1 MSSFSGVRI
10 VGSGLIGTSIAL
22 ALAKNSIRVDLVD
35 NDARSENL
43 ANDLAMGE
51 KVLDPELVIFALPSQ
66 HLSMVIEREYSLNP
80 KSTFIDIGSV
90 KTNPLQ
96 VVSASKL
103 PLTQFVATHPMA
115 GREIGGPESARGD
128 LFEGRSWVLT
138 PQGSSTQSI
147 ERAKKLVDLL
157 GATPIEMEPL
167 EHDKAVAAISHL
179 PQILSSALAKQ
190 LQDYPDEWLAL
201 AGQGLRDTVRIAG
214 SDPKLWQEIISMNRE
229 KISPVLHALIRD
241 LQSFEKLLNS
251 DGDYS
256 LEIGSLIEEGR
267 VGRAKIPG
275 KHGGKARNYSYLP
288 IVIPDA
294 PGNLAAIFNI
304 CAEIGVNVEDLSI
317 EHSPG
322 QLTGLITLG
331 LSEEGAVKLS
341 QHLITKGWNVHPVR
355 K

>member
-22 ALAKNSIRVDLVD
+22 GLAKSSIPVDLVD
-35 NDARSENL
+35 SDSRSENL
-43 ANDLAMGE
+43 ANDLAKGE
-51 KVLDPELVIFALPSQ
+51 KVVDPELVIFSLPSQ
-66 HLSMVIEREYSLNP
+66 HLSMVVDREYALNP

-90 KTNPLQ
+90 KTNPL
-96 VVSASKL
+96 VAITSSKL
-103 PLTQFVATHPMA
+103 PLAQFVASHPMA

-138 PQGSSTQSI
+138 PQGSSPKSI
-147 ERAKKLVDLL
+147 EQTRKLVTLL
-157 GATPIEMEPL
+157 GATPIEMDPL

-179 PQILSSALAKQ
+179 PQILASLLAKQ
-190 LQDYPDEWLAL
+190 LQDFPDEWLAL

-214 SDPKLWQEIISMNRE
+214 SDSKLWQEIISMNRE
-229 KISPVLHALIRD
+229 KIAPLLSALIDD
-241 LQSFEKLLNS
+241 LQSFENLLNS
-251 DGDYS
+251 DGDNS
-256 LEIGSLIEEGR
+256 AAIGALIEEGR
-267 VGRAKIPG
+267 TGRAKIPG

-304 CAEIGVNVEDLSI
+304 CAKIDVNVEDLSI

-331 LSEEGAVKLS
+331 LSEQGAQKLS
-341 QHLITKGWNVHPVR
+341 QHLITQGWNVHPVR

>member
-66 HLSMVIEREYSLNP
+66 HLSMVIEREYLLNP

-251 DGDYS
+251 DGDYL

>member
-1 MSSFSGVRI
+1 MSSLSGVRI

-22 ALAKNSIRVDLVD
+22 ALAKNSIPVDLVD
-35 NDARSENL
+35 SDARSENL

-51 KVLDPELVIFALPSQ
+51 KVVDPELVIFSLPSQ
-66 HLSMVIEREYSLNP
+66 NLPMVIDREFALNP
-80 KSTFIDIGSV
+80 KSIFIDIGSV
-90 KTNPLQ
+90 KTNAL
-96 VVSASKL
+96 VAIGSSKL
-103 PLTQFVATHPMA
+103 PLAQFVATHPMA

-138 PQGSSTQSI
+138 PQGSSPKSI
-147 ERAKKLVDLL
+147 ELTTELVKLL
-157 GATPIEMEPL
+157 GATPIQMDAL
-167 EHDKAVAAISHL
+167 DHDKAVAAISHL
-179 PQILSSALAKQ
+179 PQILSSLLAKQ
-190 LQDYPDEWLAL
+190 LQDFPDEWLAL

-229 KISPVLHALIRD
+229 KIAPLLHTLIVD

-251 DGDYS
+251 ESDNS
-256 LEIGSLIEEGR
+256 AAIGALIEEGR
-267 VGRAKIPG
+267 LGRAKIPG
-275 KHGGKARNYSYLP
+275 KHGGKARSYSYLP
-288 IVIPDA
+288 IVIADA
-294 PGNLAAIFNI
+294 PGNLAAIFNM
-304 CAEIGVNVEDLSI
+304 CAEIEVNVEDLSI

-331 LSEEGAVKLS
+331 LSEQGAEKLS

>member
-1 MSSFSGVRI
+1 MSSFTGVRI

-35 NDARSENL
+35 SDARSENL

-51 KVLDPELVIFALPSQ
+51 KVVDPELTIFSLPTQ
-66 HLSMVIEREYSLNP
+66 HLPMVIEREYALNP

-90 KTNPLQ
+90 KTNPLLI
-96 VVSASKL
+96 VSTSKL
-103 PLTQFVATHPMA
+103 PLAQFVATHPMA

-128 LFEGRSWVLT
+128 LFEGRTWVLT
-138 PQGSSTQSI
+138 PQGSATESI
-147 ERAKKLVDLL
+147 GRARKLIELL
-157 GATPIEMEPL
+157 GATPIEMDSL

-179 PQILSSALAKQ
+179 PQILSSLLAKQ
-190 LQDYPDEWLAL
+190 LQDFPDEWLAL

-229 KISPVLHALIRD
+229 KISPVLHALIDD

-251 DGDYS
+251 DGDNS
-256 LEIGSLIEEGR
+256 SAIGALIEEGR

-304 CAEIGVNVEDLSI
+304 CAQIDVNVEDLSI

-331 LSEEGAVKLS
+331 LSEQGAEKLS
-341 QHLITKGWNVHPVR
+341 EHLITKGWNVHPVR

>member
-22 ALAKNSIRVDLVD
+22 GLAKNSIPVDLVD
-35 NDARSENL
+35 SDARSENL

-51 KVLDPELVIFALPSQ
+51 KVVDPELVIFSLPSQ
-66 HLSMVIEREYSLNP
+66 HLSMVIEREYALNP

-90 KTNPLQ
+90 KTNPL
-96 VVSASKL
+96 VAISSSKL
-103 PLTQFVATHPMA
+103 PLSQFVATHPMA

-138 PQGSSTQSI
+138 PQGSSPHSL
-147 ERAKKLVDLL
+147 EVARKLVELL
-157 GATPIEMEPL
+157 GATPIEMEPV

-179 PQILSSALAKQ
+179 PQILASALAKQ
-190 LQDYPDEWLAL
+190 LNDFPDEWLAL

-214 SDPKLWQEIISMNRE
+214 SDPKLWQEIISMNRTE
-229 KISPVLHALIRD
+229 IAPVLHALIND
-241 LQSFEKLLNS
+241 LQAFEKLLVSNGDNS
-251 DGDYS
+251 
-256 LEIGSLIEEGR
+256 ETIGNYIQEGR
-267 VGRAKIPG
+267 DGRAKIPG

-304 CAEIGVNVEDLSI
+304 CAEIEVNVEDLSI

-331 LSEEGAVKLS
+331 LSEQGAEKLS
-341 QHLITKGWNVHPVR
+341 QHLISKGWNVHPVR

>member
-251 DGDYS
+251 DGDYL

>member
-1 MSSFSGVRI
+1 MSSLSGVRI

-22 ALAKNSIRVDLVD
+22 ALAKNSIPVDLVD
-35 NDARSENL
+35 SDARSENL

-51 KVLDPELVIFALPSQ
+51 KLVDPELVIFALPSQ
-66 HLSMVIEREYSLNP
+66 NLPMVIEREFALNP
-80 KSTFIDIGSV
+80 NSTFIDIGSV
-90 KTNPLQ
+90 KTNPL
-96 VVSASKL
+96 VTIAASRL
-103 PLTQFVATHPMA
+103 PLAQFVATHPMA

-138 PQGSSTQSI
+138 PQGSSPKSI
-147 ERAKKLVDLL
+147 EQTRKLVTLL
-157 GATPIEMEPL
+157 GATPVEMDPL

-179 PQILSSALAKQ
+179 PQILSSLLGKQ
-190 LQDYPDEWLAL
+190 LQEFPDEWLAL

-229 KISPVLHALIRD
+229 KIAPLLHTLIDD

-256 LEIGSLIEEGR
+256 LEIGAFIEEGR

-275 KHGGKARNYSYLP
+275 KHGGKARSYSYLP
-288 IVIPDA
+288 IVIADA
-294 PGNLAAIFNI
+294 PGNLAAIFNM
-304 CAEIGVNVEDLSI
+304 CAQIDVNVEDLSI

-331 LSEEGAVKLS
+331 LSEQGAEKLS
-341 QHLITKGWNVHPVR
+341 QHLIAQGWNVHPVR

>member
-1 MSSFSGVRI
+1 MSSLSGVRI

-22 ALAKNSIRVDLVD
+22 ALAKNSIPVDLVD
-35 NDARSENL
+35 SDARRENL

-51 KVLDPELVIFALPSQ
+51 KVVDPELVIFALPSQ
-66 HLSMVIEREYSLNP
+66 HLPLVVEREYALNP
-80 KSTFIDIGSV
+80 QSTFIDIGSV

-96 VVSASKL
+96 VISSSKL
-103 PLTQFVATHPMA
+103 PLAQFVATHPMA

-138 PQGSSTQSI
+138 PQASSTQSLD
-147 ERAKKLVDLL
+147 RAKKLVELL
-157 GATPIEMEPL
+157 GATPIEMNAL

-179 PQILSSALAKQ
+179 PQIISSLLAKQ
-190 LQDYPDEWLAL
+190 LQDFPDEWLAL
-201 AGQGLRDTVRIAG
+201 SGQGLRDTVRIAG
-214 SDPKLWQEIISMNRE
+214 SDPKLWQEIISMNRAE
-229 KISPVLHALIRD
+229 IVPVLHALIND
-241 LQSFEKLLNS
+241 LQSFEKLLDSTSDNS
-251 DGDYS
+251 
-256 LEIGSLIEEGR
+256 EAIGKFIEEGR
-267 VGRAKIPG
+267 TGRAKIPG

-304 CAEIGVNVEDLSI
+304 CAQIDVNVEDLSI

-331 LSEEGAVKLS
+331 LSDEGAEKLS
-341 QHLITKGWNVHPVR
+341 QHLISQGWNVHPVR

>member
-22 ALAKNSIRVDLVD
+22 GLAKSSIPVDLVD
-35 NDARSENL
+35 SDSRSENL

-51 KVLDPELVIFALPSQ
+51 KVVDPELVIFSLPSQ
-66 HLSMVIEREYSLNP
+66 HLSMVIDREYALNP

-90 KTNPLQ
+90 KTNPL
-96 VVSASKL
+96 VAIRSSKL
-103 PLTQFVATHPMA
+103 PLAQFVASHPMA

-138 PQGSSTQSI
+138 PQGSSPKSI
-147 ERAKKLVDLL
+147 EQTRKLVTLL
-157 GATPIEMEPL
+157 GATPIEMDPL

-179 PQILSSALAKQ
+179 PQILASLLAKQ
-190 LQDYPDEWLAL
+190 LQDFPDEWLAL

-229 KISPVLHALIRD
+229 KIAPLLHALIDD
-241 LQSFEKLLNS
+241 LQSFEKLLSS
-251 DGDYS
+251 DGDNS
-256 LEIGSLIEEGR
+256 AAIGALIEEGR
-267 VGRAKIPG
+267 TGRAKIPG

-304 CAEIGVNVEDLSI
+304 CAEIDVNVEDLSI

-331 LSEEGAVKLS
+331 LSEQGAQKLS
-341 QHLITKGWNVHPVR
+341 QHLITQGWNVHPVR

>member
-1 MSSFSGVRI
+1 
-10 VGSGLIGTSIAL
+10 
-22 ALAKNSIRVDLVD
+22 
-35 NDARSENL
+35 
-43 ANDLAMGE
+43 
-51 KVLDPELVIFALPSQ
+51 
-66 HLSMVIEREYSLNP
+66 MVIEREYALNP

-90 KTNPLQ
+90 KTNPL
-96 VVSASKL
+96 VAISSSKL
-103 PLTQFVATHPMA
+103 PLSQFVATHPMA

-138 PQGSSTQSI
+138 PQGSSPHSL
-147 ERAKKLVDLL
+147 EVARKLVELL
-157 GATPIEMEPL
+157 GATPIEMEPV

-179 PQILSSALAKQ
+179 PQILASALAKQ
-190 LQDYPDEWLAL
+190 LNDFPDEWLAL

-214 SDPKLWQEIISMNRE
+214 SDPKLWQEIISMNRTE
-229 KISPVLHALIRD
+229 IAPVLHALIND
-241 LQSFEKLLNS
+241 LQAFEKLLVSNGDNS
-251 DGDYS
+251 
-256 LEIGSLIEEGR
+256 ETIGNYIQEGR
-267 VGRAKIPG
+267 DGRAKIPG

-304 CAEIGVNVEDLSI
+304 CAEIEVNVEDLSI

-331 LSEEGAVKLS
+331 LSEQGAEKLS
-341 QHLITKGWNVHPVR
+341 QHLISKGWNVHPVR

>member
-1 MSSFSGVRI
+1 MSIFSGVRI

-22 ALAKNSIRVDLVD
+22 ALTKISIPVDLID
-35 NDARSENL
+35 SDTRSENL
-43 ANDLAMGE
+43 ANDLAKGE
-51 KVLDPELVIFALPSQ
+51 KLIDPELVIFSLPTQ
-66 HLSMVIEREYSLNP
+66 HLPLVIEAEYLLNP
-80 KSTFIDIGSV
+80 RSTFIDIGSV
-90 KTNPLQ
+90 KINPLQ
-96 VVSASKL
+96 IVSASKL
-103 PLTQFVATHPMA
+103 PLAQFVATHPMA

-138 PQGSSTQSI
+138 PQGSSTESI
-147 ERAKKLVDLL
+147 DRARKLVELL
-157 GATPIEMEPL
+157 GATPVVMDAS

-179 PQILSSALAKQ
+179 PQILSSLLAKQ
-190 LQDYPDEWLAL
+190 LQDFPDEWLAL

-214 SDPKLWQEIISMNRE
+214 SDAKLWQEIISMNRE
-229 KISPVLHALIRD
+229 KIAPILHALIDD
-241 LQSFEKLLNS
+241 LQSFEKLLHS
-251 DGDYS
+251 ASDYS
-256 LEIGSLIEEGR
+256 LEIGAFIEEGR

-304 CAEIGVNVEDLSI
+304 CAQIDVNVEDLSI

-331 LSEEGAVKLS
+331 LSEQGAAKLS
-341 QHLITKGWNVHPVR
+341 EHLITKGWNVHPVR